1 MKKAFF
7 SLGVLDISVW
17 CLSVAL
23 VIVSFF
29 LSAEPNILNT
39 ITSLVGV
46 SALIFVAKGQVL
58 GQILLAGFAFL
69 YGTVSFFQSYYGE
82 TAICLFLSLPLA
94 AFAIIAWYKNP
105 YDESGA
111 VKISRVGI
119 KELTVLLPLT
129 VGVSVAFYFI
139 LSALGTASPVWS
151 TVSVA
156 TSFLAAGLTVLRSP
170 YFALGYVANDVI
182 LIILWVIAT
191 LRDPSC
197 ISMVVCFFAFL
208 INDSYSFVCW
218 YGRKTK
224 QEENK

>member
-1 MKKAFF
+1 MKKAIS
-7 SLGVLDISVW
+7 SLGILDITVW
-17 CLSVAL
+17 CLSVTL
-23 VIVSFF
+23 VIVSYF

-58 GQILLAGFAFL
+58 GQILLAAFALL
-69 YGTVSFFQSYYGE
+69 YGTVSVFQSYYGE

-94 AFAIIAWYKNP
+94 AFAIITWYKNP
-105 YDESGA
+105 YDESGE
-111 VKISRVGI
+111 VKISRVGV
-119 KELTVLLPLT
+119 KEWMALIPLT
-129 VGVSVAFYFI
+129 LCVTVAFYFI

-170 YFALGYVANDVI
+170 FFALGYVANDVI
-182 LIILWVIAT
+182 LIILWTIAA
-191 LRDPSC
+191 LGDPAC

-208 INDSYSFVCW
+208 INDSYSFICW
-218 YGRKTK
+218 YRRKTK
-224 QEENK
+224 QAIN